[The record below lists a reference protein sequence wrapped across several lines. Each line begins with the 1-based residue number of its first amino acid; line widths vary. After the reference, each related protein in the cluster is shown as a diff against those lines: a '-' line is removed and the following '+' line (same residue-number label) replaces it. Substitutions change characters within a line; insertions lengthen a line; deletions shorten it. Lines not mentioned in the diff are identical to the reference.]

1 MFKNGKL
8 KDAKLFKEN
17 GKYYLSLTYTGEDM
31 GGVYEL
37 IIPKMNIHDCLYN
50 SPLFEHKIISMSDV
64 GTALFD
70 DCRFNLCKKDVCY
83 NGIDGKEHIAE
94 DVFYLVN
101 TVEKKTHKMTLSE
114 IEEKLGYKVEIVSKK
129 ED

>member
-17 GKYYLSLTYTGEDM
+17 GMYFLSLTYTAEDM
-31 GGVYEL
+31 SGVYEL
-37 IIPKMNIHDCLYN
+37 IIPKMNIHNCLYK
-50 SPLFEHKIISMSDV
+50 SPLFESKIERVFESV
-64 GTALFD
+64 TVLFD
-70 DCRFNLCKKDVCY
+70 DCQFKLSKKDVCFK
-83 NGIDGKEHIAE
+83 GADGKEHIAE
-94 DVFYLVN
+94 DVYYLVN